1 MLLGQGGDGR
11 GKAGWTFSS
20 PDKYELLY
28 NTNNLGKLFKRK
40 LEIIP
45 KISEEYTPL
54 DSIGFSK
61 SLGGDFHQFGY
72 DYPSLSEDLLQFRR
86 VISHETRSI
95 FLSEKIDLASMLEI
109 IL

>member
-1 MLLGQGGDGR
+1 MEG
-11 GKAGWTFSS
+11 
-20 PDKYELLY
+20 
-28 NTNNLGKLFKRK
+28 GKLDGHFLAQTNMNFFTILTIWGSFSRGNWNFF
-40 LEIIP
+40 P

-72 DYPSLSEDLLQFRR
+72 DYPSLSEDLLKFRR
-86 VISHETRSI
+86 GIFSEMRSI

-109 IL
+109 ILYLFF